1 MKHLRSRQHVVDMC
15 RTLLERG
22 YLKATEGN
30 VSVRVPSHDYYA
42 VTPSNYD
49 YDKMRPEDICLVG
62 FDGKPLADEDSSGLP
77 PSIECGMH
85 ANIYRERPD
94 VNAIVHTHQPYA
106 SALAFL
112 RKEIPALTD
121 EQVRFLGRKV
131 AIIPYAPSGTSFLA
145 KKVQKLVGSGNNAFI
160 IANHG
165 IIALGTDPD
174 RAVFNMALL
183 EKVSL
188 AYLLALT
195 TESGKIYTIPDA
207 IREVAFSK
215 LRKDEKRIAA
225 QITAAVPPV
234 RVPVH
239 EDLPSTLPA
248 TTSAAAPPTAAAS
261 TAAAPTAAARPES
274 EATPAADTGA
284 DDGLVSALT
293 DLASA
298 AGDDPVAAPT
308 ATPTA
313 APAAAPTDPAGAPA
327 TDGTDDVPQPV
338 ESEAARLGYAI
349 SAYPDVDDTMR
360 RLKALVAQ
368 PVRGLRHDAMLD
380 VLNYFETKC
389 RSSKEI
395 TDRAKKRIPGGV
407 QHNLAFNY
415 PFPLAID
422 KAEGAYLTDR
432 DGNTY
437 IDFLQAGGPTLLG
450 SNYGPV
456 NEQVAD
462 VIRKSGPVTG
472 LFHEYE
478 LKLAEIIHRYMPHLE
493 MYRALGSGTEAVM
506 AAVRG
511 ARAFTGKSVVIKVG
525 GAYHGWSDTMV
536 YGLRV
541 PGTFRMNAKG
551 IPFGATGN
559 TREAFPHDL
568 GLLRRKLIENRV
580 RGGTAAVIVE
590 PVGPESGTRPVP
602 RDYNAKVRE
611 LCDEFGALLIF
622 DEVVTGFRLGMGGA
636 SGYFGVTPDLTVLG
650 KAVSGGYPMAGGVGG
665 RADVMAVFGSGL
677 DGKNGSHV
685 QVGGTLSANPLS
697 CAAGY
702 FAIEE
707 MARTNAPVKA
717 GRAGDRLTRGLQR
730 LIDQFG
736 LPYVAYNQ
744 GSIVHLESSGVML
757 LDMRHPMKLLKEN
770 KPRKRLMEQLSAAY
784 AAHGIITLAG
794 SRMYTSMADT
804 DDVID
809 DALDRFEQVF
819 ALVEGV

>member
-1 MKHLRSRQHVVDMC
+1 MRYRTSRQHVVEMC
-15 RTLLERG
+15 RTMLERG

-30 VSVRVPSHDYYA
+30 VSVRIPGHRLYA

-49 YDKMRPEDICLVG
+49 YDRMRAEDVCIVD
-62 FDGKPLADEDSSGLP
+62 FDGKHVPDDTGVGLA

-112 RKEIPALTD
+112 RKPIPALTD
-121 EQVRFLGRKV
+121 EQVRFLGRQV
-131 AIIPYAPSGTSFLA
+131 AIIDYAPSGTGFLA
-145 KKVQKLVGSGNNAFI
+145 KNVQKKVSGGDNAFI

-165 IIALGTDPD
+165 IVALGTDPD

-183 EKVSL
+183 EKVSI

-195 TESGKIYTIPDA
+195 SEAGRVYTIPAA
-207 IREVAFSK
+207 IREIAFAK

-225 QITAAVPPV
+225 QITEAVEPL
-234 RVPVH
+234 RVSDEEV
-239 EDLPSTLPA
+239 LPSA
-248 TTSAAAPPTAAAS
+248 DAVAA
-261 TAAAPTAAARPES
+261 E
-274 EATPAADTGA
+274 PAAQA
-284 DDGLVSALT
+284 K
-293 DLASA
+293 
-298 AGDDPVAAPT
+298 P
-308 ATPTA
+308 
-313 APAAAPTDPAGAPA
+313 
-327 TDGTDDVPQPV
+327 
-338 ESEAARLGYAI
+338 GYAI
-349 SAYPDVDDTMR
+349 SSYLDVDDTMR

-389 RSSKEI
+389 RASKEI
-395 TDRAKKRIPGGV
+395 TDRAKRRIPGGV
-407 QHNLAFNY
+407 QHNLAFNH

-422 KAEGAYLTDR
+422 RAEGAYLTDR

-437 IDFLQAGGPTLLG
+437 IDFLQAGGPTILG

-456 NEQVAD
+456 NEQVAA
-462 VIRKSGPVTG
+462 VIRESGPVTG

-478 LKLAEIIHRYMPHLE
+478 LRLAEIIHQYMPHIE
-493 MYRALGSGTEAVM
+493 MYRSLGSGTEAVM

-511 ARAFTGKSVVIKVG
+511 ARAFTGKKMVIKVG

-541 PGTFRMNAKG
+541 PGTYRMNAKG
-551 IPFGATGN
+551 IPFGATN
-559 TREAFPHDL
+559 STRETFPHAL
-568 GLLRRKLIENRV
+568 GQLRRKLIENRFL

-590 PVGPESGTRPVP
+590 PLGPESGTRPVP
-602 RDYNAKVRE
+602 RDFNAQVRR

-622 DEVVTGFRLGMGGA
+622 DEVVTGFRVGMGGA
-636 SGYFGVTPDLTVLG
+636 AGYFGVTPDLTVFG

-665 RADVMAVFGSGL
+665 RAEIMATFGSGL
-677 DGKNGSHV
+677 DGKSGAHI

-702 FAIEE
+702 FAIQE
-707 MARTNAPVKA
+707 MARTNAPVIA

-730 LIDQFG
+730 LLDKYG

-744 GSIVHLESSGVML
+744 GSIVHLECSGVML
-757 LDMRHPMKLLKEN
+757 MDMRSPLKLLKEN
-770 KPRKRLMEQLSAAY
+770 KPRKRLMEQMGAAY

-804 DDVID
+804 DEVID
-809 DALDRFEQVF
+809 EALARFDRVF
-819 ALVEGV
+819 AQVEGV

>member
-1 MKHLRSRQHVVDMC
+1 MC
-15 RTLLERG
+15 RTMLERG

-30 VSVRVPSHDYYA
+30 VSVRIPGHRLYA

-49 YDKMRPEDICLVG
+49 YDRMRAEDVCIVD
-62 FDGKPLADEDSSGLP
+62 FDGKHVPDDTGVGLA

-112 RKEIPALTD
+112 RKPIPALTD
-121 EQVRFLGRKV
+121 EQVRFLGRQV
-131 AIIPYAPSGTSFLA
+131 AIIDYAPSGTGFLA
-145 KKVQKLVGSGNNAFI
+145 KNVQKKVSGGDNAFI

-165 IIALGTDPD
+165 IVALGTDPD

-183 EKVSL
+183 EKVSI

-195 TESGKIYTIPDA
+195 SEAGRVYTIPAA
-207 IREVAFSK
+207 IREIAFAK

-225 QITAAVPPV
+225 QITEAVEPL
-234 RVPVH
+234 RVSDEEV
-239 EDLPSTLPA
+239 LPSA
-248 TTSAAAPPTAAAS
+248 DAVAA
-261 TAAAPTAAARPES
+261 E
-274 EATPAADTGA
+274 PAAQA
-284 DDGLVSALT
+284 K
-293 DLASA
+293 
-298 AGDDPVAAPT
+298 P
-308 ATPTA
+308 
-313 APAAAPTDPAGAPA
+313 
-327 TDGTDDVPQPV
+327 
-338 ESEAARLGYAI
+338 GYAI
-349 SAYPDVDDTMR
+349 SSYLDVDDTMR

-389 RSSKEI
+389 RASKEI
-395 TDRAKKRIPGGV
+395 TDRAKRRIPGGV
-407 QHNLAFNY
+407 QHNLAFNH

-422 KAEGAYLTDR
+422 RAEGAYLTDR

-437 IDFLQAGGPTLLG
+437 IDFLQAGGPTILG

-456 NEQVAD
+456 NEQVAA
-462 VIRKSGPVTG
+462 VIRESGPVTG

-478 LKLAEIIHRYMPHLE
+478 LRLAEIIHQYMPHIE
-493 MYRALGSGTEAVM
+493 MYRSLGSGTEAVM

-511 ARAFTGKSVVIKVG
+511 ARAFTGKKMVIKVG

-541 PGTFRMNAKG
+541 PGTYRMNAKG
-551 IPFGATGN
+551 IPFGATN
-559 TREAFPHDL
+559 STRETFPHAL
-568 GLLRRKLIENRV
+568 GQLRRKLIENRFL

-590 PVGPESGTRPVP
+590 PLGPESGTRPVP
-602 RDYNAKVRE
+602 RDFNAQVRR

-622 DEVVTGFRLGMGGA
+622 DEVVTGFRVGMGGA
-636 SGYFGVTPDLTVLG
+636 AGYFGVTPDLTVFG

-665 RADVMAVFGSGL
+665 RAEIMATFGSGL
-677 DGKNGSHV
+677 DGKSGAHI

-702 FAIEE
+702 FAIQE
-707 MARTNAPVKA
+707 MARTNAPVIA

-730 LIDQFG
+730 LLDKYG

-744 GSIVHLESSGVML
+744 GSIVHLECSGVML
-757 LDMRHPMKLLKEN
+757 MDMRSPLKLLKEN
-770 KPRKRLMEQLSAAY
+770 KPRKRLMEQMGAAY

-804 DDVID
+804 DEVID
-809 DALDRFEQVF
+809 EALARFDRVF
-819 ALVEGV
+819 AQVEGV

>member
-30 VSVRVPSHDYYA
+30 VSVRVPSHDCYA

-62 FDGKPLADEDSSGLP
+62 FDGKPLADGDGSGLA

-145 KKVQKLVGSGNNAFI
+145 KKVQKQVGSGDNAFI

-165 IIALGTDPD
+165 IIAVGTDPD

-225 QITAAVPPV
+225 QITAAVSPI
-234 RVPVH
+234 RVPAD
-239 EDLPSTLPA
+239 EQLPSAAMPVETAPAETAPAQTAPAPAPEPTGDGDGDWDDESGIGTLVA
-248 TTSAAAPPTAAAS
+248 
-261 TAAAPTAAARPES
+261 
-274 EATPAADTGA
+274 
-284 DDGLVSALT
+284 

-298 AGDDPVAAPT
+298 GGDDPVAAPSG
-308 ATPTA
+308 ADTP
-313 APAAAPTDPAGAPA
+313 APDNAESSGTRADAPRSGGP
-327 TDGTDDVPQPV
+327 
-338 ESEAARLGYAI
+338 EAERLGYAMTT
-349 SAYPDVDDTMR
+349 YPDVADTMR
-360 RLKALVAQ
+360 RLKALVDQ
-368 PVRGLRHDAMLD
+368 PIRGLRHDAMLD

-389 RSSKEI
+389 RASKEI

-415 PFPLAID
+415 PFPLAIE
-422 KAEGAYLTDR
+422 KAEGAHLVDR
-432 DGNTY
+432 DGNVY

-456 NEQVAD
+456 NEKVAE
-462 VIRKSGPVTG
+462 VIKQSGPVTG

-478 LKLAEIIHRYMPHLE
+478 LKLAEIINRYMPHIE
-493 MYRALGSGTEAVM
+493 MYRSLGSGTEAVM

-511 ARAFTGKSVVIKVG
+511 ARAFTGKNVVIKVG

-541 PGTFRMNAKG
+541 PGTYRMNAKG
-551 IPFGATGN
+551 IPFGATN
-559 TREAFPHDL
+559 STREAFPHDL
-568 GLLRRKLIENRV
+568 GLLKRKLIENRL

-622 DEVVTGFRLGMGGA
+622 DEVVTGFRMGLGGA
-636 SGYFGVTPDLTVLG
+636 AGYFGVTPDLTVLG

-665 RADVMAVFGSGL
+665 RADVMAVFGAGL

-707 MARTNAPVKA
+707 MARTNAPVLA

-730 LIDQFG
+730 LIDKYG
-736 LPYVAYNQ
+736 LPYVAHNQ
-744 GSIVHLESSGVML
+744 GSIVHLETSAVML
-757 LDMRHPMKLLKEN
+757 LDMRHPVKLLKEN
-770 KPRKRLMEQLSAAY
+770 KPRKHLMEQMSAAF

-794 SRMYTSMADT
+794 SRIYTSMADT
-804 DDVID
+804 DEVID
-809 DALDRFEQVF
+809 DALVRFDQVLS
-819 ALVEGV
+819 LVEGV